1 MIIDTLEN
9 AGRYKTFSNGI
20 ATAFEYLHTTDLKNI
35 APGKYEID
43 GENIFAIVQEYQTLD
58 AVNEQMEAHK
68 KYIDVQ
74 YMIDGNEQV
83 GLAIL
88 KGLVPSTAY
97 DEATDFMLFSEPPS
111 FFSKLESGMFMI
123 FFPTDLHM
131 PCIKINESTIVK
143 KVVIKVKV
151 Q

>member
-9 AGRYKTFSNGI
+9 ADRYSALNNGI
-20 ATAFEYLHTTDLKNI
+20 ATAFEYLYTTDLKTI
-35 APGKYEID
+35 APGKYEIN
-43 GENIFAIVQEYQTLD
+43 GENIFAIVQEYETLD
-58 AVNEQMEAHK
+58 AANEQMEAHK

-74 YMIDGNEQV
+74 YMIDGAEQV
-83 GLAIL
+83 GHAIL
-88 KGLVPSTAY
+88 KGQLPSIAY
-97 DEATDFMLFSEPPS
+97 DEAADFMLFSEPPS

-131 PCIKINESTIVK
+131 PCIKTEQPAVVK

-151 Q
+151 

>member
-1 MIIDTLEN
+1 MVIDILKN
-9 AGRYKTFSNGI
+9 ASRYYALSDSIT
-20 ATAFEYLHTTDLKNI
+20 TALDYLRNTGLKNI

-43 GENIFAIVQEYQTLD
+43 GENIFAIVQEYETLD
-58 AVNEQMEAHK
+58 ATNEQMESHK

-74 YMIDGNEQV
+74 YMIDGAELV
-83 GLAIL
+83 GHTIL
-88 KGLVPSTAY
+88 KDQVPSTAY

-131 PCIKINESTIVK
+131 PCIKTEKPAVVK
-143 KVVIKVKV
+143 KIVVKV
-151 Q
+151 RI